1 MSNLDLR
8 RRAAQIARGGGHVE
22 VEARHLK
29 QLENRPKEKA
39 LAMETSKI
47 IREQFDWYEVVKP
60 MKHRIAEIY
69 KKLKDQEK

>member
-1 MSNLDLR
+1 MATDPYVYMEGKKWAEPSLP
-8 RRAAQIARGGGHVE
+8 
-22 VEARHLK
+22 
-29 QLENRPKEKA
+29 QLMQEMRYQFENRPKEKA